1 MATNVA
7 SVINNL
13 IRWGGMVLLAYF
25 MFRTV
30 QSLAGQTT
38 SANIGLRLFGEV
50 RLSDVI
56 ASAIFGGGGAM
67 YGLAQ
72 RRLRHTVIKE
82 MSQRIK
88 QLEAE
93 RDPTRSSSKLT
104 ARGETNP
111 EDI

>member
-56 ASAIFGGGGAM
+56 AFCHFRW
-67 YGLAQ
+67 
-72 RRLRHTVIKE
+72 RRRDVRPRTTAAAPHRH
-82 MSQRIK
+82 
-88 QLEAE
+88 
-93 RDPTRSSSKLT
+93 
-104 ARGETNP
+104 
-111 EDI
+111 